1 MMRFAIKNLSSMLIT
16 AALSVSAVH
25 ADDTGFASIHAW
37 RSERG
42 ITCMVD
48 HFHSGNGEGRTK
60 KAALRSAIASWEG
73 FTAWEY
79 GADWARIKSAGG
91 RGGME
96 EDRPLLPGEGE
107 GPFKFLDIGKTAKPP
122 LGVGMIE
129 GRGFRRRRR
138 R

>member
-1 MMRFAIKNLSSMLIT
+1 MQFAIKNLSSMLIT

-79 GADWARIKSAGG
+79 GTDWARFKSAGS
-91 RGGME
+91 RGVTYTKAGGGWSANVE
-96 EDRPLLPGEGE
+96 ARPCNRRMRT
-107 GPFKFLDIGKTAKPP
+107 K
-122 LGVGMIE
+122 
-129 GRGFRRRRR
+129 RRRRR
-138 R
+138 